1 MGEMRV
7 LLANA
12 RMYSVTPA
20 ASAAWRTLIAWAARK
35 AEVPVEFV
43 EHAPPKL
50 LSDLWSRGDL
60 GIVQMCGLPASLRN
74 PAPTIVAAPVP
85 TLPRYERKAIYMS
98 DIAVKADSRFRTLE
112 DTFGGVAG
120 YTLKDSQSGY
130 FAFRTL
136 LLTKYPQA
144 KYKSIVGGLLNPRG
158 VVKALAEGRI
168 DVGPLD
174 GYVFDLIRAG
184 DPTFAAQV
192 RVIAVTDPTPMPPLV
207 STGRLSASQV
217 DALRGAFVDLQKEKS
232 LDEAREALLIAH
244 FVVPELKAYDE
255 TKRRAERVEKA
266 PPWP

>member
-1 MGEMRV
+1 MAF
-7 LLANA
+7 LANA

-20 ASAAWRTLIAWAARK
+20 ATAAWRTLIEWAARR
-35 AEVPVEFV
+35 AGVPVEFI

-50 LSDLWSRGDL
+50 LSDLWSRSDL
-60 GIVQMCGLPASLRN
+60 GIVQMCGLPASLRK
-74 PAPTIVAAPVP
+74 PAPTIIAAPVP
-85 TLPRYERKAIYMS
+85 TLPRYGGEPVYMS
-98 DIAVKADSRFRTLE
+98 DIAVKADSRFQTLE

-136 LLTKYPQA
+136 LLTRYPQA
-144 KYKSIVGGLLNPRG
+144 KYSKVVGGLLNPRG
-158 VVKALAEGRI
+158 VIKALAEGTI

-174 GYVFDLIRAG
+174 GYVFDLIRSG
-184 DPTFAAQV
+184 DPQFASQV

-207 STGRLSASQV
+207 ATASLTKEQTEK
-217 DALRGAFVDLQKEKS
+217 LRGAFLAVHGEKS
-232 LDEAREALLIAH
+232 LDEARTTLLIDR

-255 TKRRAERVEKA
+255 TKRRAERVEQA